1 MENSTGVYQ
10 KAKNRTT
17 IWPIN
22 FIPEDK
28 SKTDI
33 LVQTGT
39 CTLMFIATL
48 LTVAKMW
55 KQPECPSTDKWI
67 IKMYRHTHNDLLSHK
82 KNIFPFSTI
91 WMDLE
96 GIMLSEISQRKTN
109 TLWYHLYVKSD
120 KYTTK

>member
-1 MENSTGVYQ
+1 MENSTEVSQ

-82 KNIFPFSTI
+82 KIFSHFQQYEWT
-91 WMDLE
+91 
-96 GIMLSEISQRKTN
+96 
-109 TLWYHLYVKSD
+109 
-120 KYTTK
+120 